1 MIKSCLNFNN
11 TSRKYNE
18 SSGSIV
24 KDNIDVINFLTTA
37 AYPRF
42 ACEPTN
48 ENVPVVTK
56 LEQACGI
63 LIGKTNIDQ
72 FATGLV
78 GTRSPYSVFSSVFN
92 KIYISDGLSS
102 GSAIAVITVLV
113 SIMLH
118 FKIKQ

>member
-24 KDNIDVINFLTTA
+24 KDNINVINFLTTA

-42 ACEPTN
+42 ACQPAN
-48 ENVPVVTK
+48 ENIPVVTK

-72 FATGLV
+72 LATGFV
-78 GTRSPYSVFSSVFN
+78 GTRSPYSVFLTFFN
-92 KIYISDGLSS
+92 KIYISGDLSS
-102 GSAIAVITVLV
+102 ASNVAVVTILV
-113 SIMLH
+113 NIMLH
-118 FKIKQ
+118 LKIRQ